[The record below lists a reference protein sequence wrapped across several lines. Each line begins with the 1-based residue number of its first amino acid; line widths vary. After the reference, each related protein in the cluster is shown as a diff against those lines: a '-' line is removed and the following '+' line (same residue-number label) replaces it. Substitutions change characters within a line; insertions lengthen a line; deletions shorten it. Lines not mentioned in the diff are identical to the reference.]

1 MAAAAAATAAAAQGA
16 AAAAAGGGGRGSEL
30 EGEKRRR
37 EAHAKHVARHQRK
50 RLTKTRRRECAR
62 HAAWSDDMDGD
73 LSSF

>member
-1 MAAAAAATAAAAQGA
+1 MFWQ
-16 AAAAAGGGGRGSEL
+16 SVEEL
-30 EGEKRRR
+30 EGEKRRREAEAKRLAEELEDEKRRR